1 MTSTMKHLDK
11 TPHIYIDF
19 GEVPIAPDGDDA
31 RNFGSRKN
39 AMDHGD
45 AVYLT
50 KHRQIIDDLTTGIQ
64 EGRLKPYDRL
74 PSEKELCEQWQASR
88 STVRKAMD
96 QLTDRG
102 KIFRVP
108 GKGSFVSFPK
118 ISHDTS
124 QILSFSEKMRAQGLE
139 VATRLIQKEM
149 IAPNEETAAALKLAK
164 ADRVL
169 KIQRLRIVQ
178 GEPLAL
184 QTAFMPSNIC
194 GNLMKEDLESK
205 SLNSLIREQCNIR
218 LSRSDVWIEAPI
230 ISPRERQ
237 LLGNPQVSTFLAVV
251 GLTFDQHDKPVR
263 FSRGVF
269 RGDRVRLKISD
280 SSVFELDYSSLL
292 G

>member
-1 MTSTMKHLDK
+1 MNPTEST
-11 TPHIYIDF
+11 
-19 GEVPIAPDGDDA
+19 
-31 RNFGSRKN
+31 
-39 AMDHGD
+39 
-45 AVYLT
+45 YLT
-50 KHRQIIDDLTTGIQ
+50 KHRQIIEALTAQIQ
-64 EGRLKPYDRL
+64 EGQLKPYDRL
-74 PSEKELCEQWQASR
+74 PSEKELCEQWQTSR

-124 QILSFSEKMRAQGLE
+124 QILSFSEKMKAQGLAVE
-139 VATRLIQKEM
+139 TRLIRKEL
-149 IAPNEETAAALKLAK
+149 IVPNEETATALKLAP

-169 KIQRLRIVQ
+169 KIQRLRIVK

-184 QTAFMPSNIC
+184 QTAFMPSNLC
-194 GNLMKEDLESK
+194 GNLIKEDLETK
-205 SLNSLIREQCNIR
+205 SLNYLIREQCNVR

-230 ISPRERQ
+230 VPARERQ
-237 LLGNPQVSTFLAVV
+237 LLGNPKVPTFLAVV

-292 G
+292 